1 MAACRGARIEWFS
14 DCSNHG
20 GAFFTP
26 AGFRSQAP
34 CQHFTRDITLGTR
47 ITEAY
52 PPILSITWL
61 GIPGGPCA
69 RVPQAVPSIAST
81 QTSAVAPRVIDT
93 LPVEPLCHTM
103 RAPNR
108 QALTRRCP
116 MRLKK
121 EHLDADWFRGH
132 Q

>member
-52 PPILSITWL
+52 PSIFTLTWL
-61 GIPGGPCA
+61 GMPGGSCA
-69 RVPQAVPSIAST
+69 RVPRAVFLQSRQHKPARWFRESPT
-81 QTSAVAPRVIDT
+81 
-93 LPVEPLCHTM
+93 LCHWKL
-103 RAPNR
+103 A
-108 QALTRRCP
+108 AIRCAA
-116 MRLKK
+116 RTNT
-121 EHLDADWFRGH
+121 DGVIWSVV
-132 Q
+132 